1 VWAWRGP
8 AQAGPSG
15 WAGLKMLRYNFILP
29 LVMQKSWFYIFY
41 LEWRKE
47 IMCTR
52 TKKLDL
58 ILKEI
63 GFNFFLRISGSIFTK
78 GQESYLPSKF
88 VRRKKHGNKMQMVKN
103 DPNLLIMP
111 DSWPSKSK
119 RKFIN
124 LKMPK

>member
-41 LEWRKE
+41 LEGRKE
-47 IMCTR
+47 IMCKR

-58 ILKEI
+58 ILEEI
-63 GFNFFLRISGSIFTK
+63 GFTVFFRISGTIFSK

-88 VRRKKHGNKMQMVKN
+88 VRRKKHGNKMQMVKMTQTC
-103 DPNLLIMP
+103 LLCRSVAIKIENKIYKP
-111 DSWPSKSK
+111 
-119 RKFIN
+119 
-124 LKMPK
+124 